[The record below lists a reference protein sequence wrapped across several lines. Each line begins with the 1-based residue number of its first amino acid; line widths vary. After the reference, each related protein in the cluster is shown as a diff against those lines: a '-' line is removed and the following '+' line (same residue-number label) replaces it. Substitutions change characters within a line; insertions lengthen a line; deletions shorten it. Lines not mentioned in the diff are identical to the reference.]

1 MAKNT
6 ALRAENNKVQGIIFK
21 DKEHKNFYSSCLS
34 KCRYPD
40 SYHQAL
46 VYCLGMSEDTRR
58 NIKHIYDFK
67 SGNVKPKCLQEGWQ
81 TSESQRIVRVA
92 FNLYCDG
99 TPSTYDYK
107 DVDEQIR
114 ETRLYSVS
122 DLFCTEDAPYF
133 WEAIKIR
140 YPEYGHNDKEG
151 DCILC

>member
-1 MAKNT
+1 
-6 ALRAENNKVQGIIFK
+6 
-21 DKEHKNFYSSCLS
+21 
-34 KCRYPD
+34 
-40 SYHQAL
+40 
-46 VYCLGMSEDTRR
+46 MSEDTRR

>member
-67 SGNVKPKCLQEGWQ
+67 SGNVKPKCLQEGW
-81 TSESQRIVRVA
+81 
-92 FNLYCDG
+92 
-99 TPSTYDYK
+99 
-107 DVDEQIR
+107 
-114 ETRLYSVS
+114 
-122 DLFCTEDAPYF
+122 
-133 WEAIKIR
+133 
-140 YPEYGHNDKEG
+140 
-151 DCILC
+151 